1 MLLGEESQPKSSS
14 SQETLQLSFE
24 TNSITKR
31 VELLSSL
38 DAINLNEASLGA
50 NEEDG

>member
-1 MLLGEESQPKSSS
+1 MLLGEGCQPKTSS
-14 SQETLQLSFE
+14 SQETLQLSFK
-24 TNSITKR
+24 TNLITKR

-38 DAINLNEASLGA
+38 DAINVNEASLGA

>member
-1 MLLGEESQPKSSS
+1 MLLGEERQPKSSS
-14 SQETLQLSFE
+14 SRETLRLSFE

-38 DAINLNEASLGA
+38 DAINVNEASLGA
-50 NEEDG
+50 NKDDG